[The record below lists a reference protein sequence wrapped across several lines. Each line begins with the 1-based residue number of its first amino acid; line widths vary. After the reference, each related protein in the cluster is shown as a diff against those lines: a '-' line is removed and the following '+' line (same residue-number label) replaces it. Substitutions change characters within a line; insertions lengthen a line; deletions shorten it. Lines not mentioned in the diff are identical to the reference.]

1 RFRRHEG
8 TYRSIRSVG
17 IPNGSAGEPFIGYM
31 GESFD
36 MTDSQEAEERLQ
48 RWSHDLERADETGRR
63 RDLFEQGRGD

>member
-1 RFRRHEG
+1 
-8 TYRSIRSVG
+8 
-17 IPNGSAGEPFIGYM
+17 M